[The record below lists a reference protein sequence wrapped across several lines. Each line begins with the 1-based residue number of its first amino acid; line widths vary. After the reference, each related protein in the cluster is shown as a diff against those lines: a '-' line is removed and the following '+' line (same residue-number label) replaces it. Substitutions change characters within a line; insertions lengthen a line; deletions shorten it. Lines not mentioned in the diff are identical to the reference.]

1 MEQKYA
7 TDCRRERKQKKLGED
22 EDERERE
29 RSGQREVFMSPVSVF
44 VRLPGRA
51 AGFVHFQNF
60 FDAWQKVEENC
71 QTH

>member
-29 RSGQREVFMSPVSVF
+29 EWTERGFY

>member
-1 MEQKYA
+1 MKG
-7 TDCRRERKQKKLGED
+7 REGGVD
-22 EDERERE
+22 
-29 RSGQREVFMSPVSVF
+29 REVFMTPVSVF

-60 FDAWQKVEENC
+60 FNAWQKVKGNC

>member
-1 MEQKYA
+1 MK
-7 TDCRRERKQKKLGED
+7 G
-22 EDERERE
+22 RE

>member
-1 MEQKYA
+1 MK
-7 TDCRRERKQKKLGED
+7 G
-22 EDERERE
+22 RE

-60 FDAWQKVEENC
+60 FRCMAESGGKLSNTLIHFGISSVNSPYFLII
-71 QTH
+71 